1 MLKLIVLS
9 VLLNTGELQAIL
21 PDSTKTEAR
30 SRGGKH
36 RGDRRRGAGGL
47 R

>member
-1 MLKLIVLS
+1 MIKLILLS
-9 VLLNTGELQAIL
+9 VLLNTGEIQAIL

-30 SRGGKH
+30 RRGGKH
-36 RGDRRRGAGGL
+36 RGDRRRGSGGL